1 MAKKPTPR
9 SEFVLFDVIYEDG
22 SQRSNRK
29 VPAELLGGLDGDDPA
44 RTEIAAQD
52 LAIAEKSR
60 VPPLKIKSL
69 KRSGGRWSGRRSA
82 PTGLGRDMGVPV
94 RRHAAEKRA
103 APDHHNGSDQDQLR
117 VPHCR
122 PT

>member
-29 VPAELLGGLDGDDPA
+29 VPADLLGGLDGDEPA
-44 RTEIAAQD
+44 RTEIEAQD
-52 LAIAEKSR
+52 QAIAEKSR

-69 KRSGGRWSGRRSA
+69 KRSGGR
-82 PTGLGRDMGVPV
+82 
-94 RRHAAEKRA
+94 
-103 APDHHNGSDQDQLR
+103 
-117 VPHCR
+117 
-122 PT
+122 